1 VFERDGTERADL
13 EPVDEVLPEHYDDE
27 VGSWTCHRDTHLDD
41 LAIVYRG
48 AGANDPEG
56 FPVRGPKDLYYV
68 MLVTSEPFPLRE
80 DPLAAEFVDKQGC
93 RCVVVA
99 RLVPPIGIEELR
111 RDPVI
116 RDWGALKAGFVQ
128 AAMAMPNEVWDRL
141 VDLDGASH
149 DPGPGAPHRPT
160 GRRKGRQIHH
170 DPGHR
175 REIEYRLE
183 SWLEQNPDSLRPFGY
198 EVAIEGRQI
207 YCPGHEGV
215 MDLLCRRTGG
225 TNNSYVVVEIKAD
238 ALRRDAVAQILGY
251 IGWLRD
257 QPNVDEVIGIV
268 IGIDAHI
275 QVPWVLKATELVE
288 HLDWSQFDLPAEL
301 RDELGLMD

>member
-1 VFERDGTERADL
+1 MAGYLDVEQRRDAVLERLRGTK
-13 EPVDEVLPEHYDDE
+13 
-27 VGSWTCHRDTHLDD
+27 GSGGLSAELVRQAAAATDVSPRT
-41 LAIVYRG
+41 VYRWLAQG
-48 AGANDPEG
+48 ERRP
-56 FPVRGPKDLYYV
+56 RGH
-68 MLVTSEPFPLRE
+68 
-80 DPLAAEFVDKQGC
+80 
-93 RCVVVA
+93 
-99 RLVPPIGIEELR
+99 
-111 RDPVI
+111 
-116 RDWGALKAGFVQ
+116 
-128 AAMAMPNEVWDRL
+128 
-141 VDLDGASH
+141 H

-160 GRRKGRQIHH
+160 GRRKGRQVHH

-225 TNNSYVVVEIKAD
+225 TNNSYVVVELKAD